1 MIALTGQS
9 VAVSPWIAL
18 PIAAVAM
25 ALVGWHASG
34 LAGAD
39 MPRSR
44 RRIRIANS
52 WVMLLGIP
60 LLAAGSSVIDPQRSP
75 RAFVLVWLAVGV
87 LLLLCVG
94 LAVADALNTW
104 RLAGAERRDAARAT
118 LVMLA
123 ASRAKRAR
131 GDIPPDRA
139 QSTHDE

>member
-1 MIALTGQS
+1 
-9 VAVSPWIAL
+9 
-18 PIAAVAM
+18 
-25 ALVGWHASG
+25 
-34 LAGAD
+34 
-39 MPRSR
+39 
-44 RRIRIANS
+44 
-52 WVMLLGIP
+52 MLLGIP

-104 RLAGAERRDAARAT
+104 RLSGAERRDAARAT

-131 GDIPPDRA
+131 GDLPADRA